1 MRKLWFS
8 GAALCVALASQAQ
21 GPIAWWKLDEPVGS
35 TTAFDSVGSVNGA
48 LNGGAAFAPGGISGN
63 NLSVPVGAASYADF
77 GSNFGFTS
85 GDFTASA
92 WIKTT
97 DTSVNNTIILGKHH
111 TTIVAGWMLR
121 LNLDAGGYGAV
132 GKASFY
138 VSQSNPAAV
147 PVSAITVTDGQWHN
161 IVGVFGGGVPS
172 LYVDGVFQAS
182 GAATANLGN
191 NADFLMGGVLDNS
204 TNTNINAFNGNMD
217 DAQLYNR
224 ALSAAEV
231 TYLFNHPGSPVP
243 EPGAI
248 MAIGLG
254 FAWVAWRRRRES

>member
-1 MRKLWFS
+1 MRKWMLS
-8 GAALCVALASQAQ
+8 VAVIAGAISIQAQ

-35 TTAFDSVGSVNGA
+35 TTAFDSAGSVNGT

-63 NLSVPVGAASYADF
+63 DLSVPVGAASYADF
-77 GSNFGFTS
+77 GNNFGFTS

-97 DTSVNNTIILGKHH
+97 DTSSNSTIILGKHH

-121 LNLDAGGYGAV
+121 LNLDSGGYGAV

-138 VSQSNPAAV
+138 VSQGSQAAV
-147 PVSAITVTDGQWHN
+147 PVSSITVADGQWHN
-161 IVGVFGGGVPS
+161 IVGVYAGGAPS
-172 LYVDGVFQAS
+172 LYVDGIFQAA
-182 GAATANLGN
+182 GPVAANAAN
-191 NADFLMGGVLDNS
+191 NADFIMGGVLNNS
-204 TNTNINAFNGNMD
+204 TNTNINAYNGNID

-231 TYLFNHPGSPVP
+231 TYLFNHPGQPVP

-248 MAIGLG
+248 VAIGLG
-254 FAWVAWRRRRES
+254 LVCVAWRRRRER